1 MDKLTSDLRA
11 LVDDG
16 SLTLMEA
23 LSMLN
28 TSPAVENETIKT
40 SPSISPDTSRGS
52 LKVGDGSVSVLP
64 PSYESVVVED
74 AMQDEEDIKNNP
86 TTVIDVL
93 YGHELPQYLETL
105 KSVLTSNNSSLL
117 EIENV
122 LQNAIQQS
130 FSAVNDHRR
139 KKSSQISTRDG
150 QEASKFAMAIVDSE
164 SLIEKLPTFFTYDFV
179 NDLNQKK
186 LILIFL
192 LFVS

>member
-40 SPSISPDTSRGS
+40 ATVTSPDDTSRGS
-52 LKVGDGSVSVLP
+52 LKVDDGSVSVLP

-105 KSVLTSNNSSLL
+105 KSVLTSNNSIYPR
-117 EIENV
+117 ERPAKRNTTVI
-122 LQNAIQQS
+122 
-130 FSAVNDHRR
+130 FSC
-139 KKSSQISTRDG
+139 Q
-150 QEASKFAMAIVDSE
+150 
-164 SLIEKLPTFFTYDFV
+164 
-179 NDLNQKK
+179 
-186 LILIFL
+186 
-192 LFVS
+192 

>member
-40 SPSISPDTSRGS
+40 ATGTSPDDTSRGS
-52 LKVGDGSVSVLP
+52 LKVDDGSVSVLP

-105 KSVLTSNNSSLL
+105 KSVLTSNDPSLL

-150 QEASKFAMAIVDSE
+150 QEASKFAMAIVDLTQFDPAQYENSKTN
-164 SLIEKLPTFFTYDFV
+164 SLIVEIVKM
-179 NDLNQKK
+179 
-186 LILIFL
+186 L
-192 LFVS
+192 LEGTARVG

>member
-40 SPSISPDTSRGS
+40 ATVTSPGDTSRGS
-52 LKVGDGSVSVLP
+52 LKVDDGSVSVLP

-122 LQNAIQQS
+122 LQTQYNSHFQLSMIIDER
-130 FSAVNDHRR
+130 NRR
-139 KKSSQISTRDG
+139 RYLREMDKKPANSQW
-150 QEASKFAMAIVDSE
+150 Q
-164 SLIEKLPTFFTYDFV
+164 
-179 NDLNQKK
+179 
-186 LILIFL
+186 
-192 LFVS
+192 

>member
-28 TSPAVENETIKT
+28 ASPAVENETIKT
-40 SPSISPDTSRGS
+40 STSLSPDTSRGS

-105 KSVLTSNNSSLL
+105 KSVLTSN
-117 EIENV
+117 
-122 LQNAIQQS
+122 IQ
-130 FSAVNDHRR
+130 
-139 KKSSQISTRDG
+139 
-150 QEASKFAMAIVDSE
+150 AS
-164 SLIEKLPTFFTYDFV
+164 
-179 NDLNQKK
+179 
-186 LILIFL
+186 
-192 LFVS
+192 

>member
-1 MDKLTSDLRA
+1 MIRVGVSES
-11 LVDDG
+11 DDG
-16 SLTLMEA
+16 S
-23 LSMLN
+23 
-28 TSPAVENETIKT
+28 V
-40 SPSISPDTSRGS
+40 R
-52 LKVGDGSVSVLP
+52 VLP

-139 KKSSQISTRDG
+139 KKSSQISTRWTRSQQIRNG
-150 QEASKFAMAIVDSE
+150 NSRSDS
-164 SLIEKLPTFFTYDFV
+164 I
-179 NDLNQKK
+179 
-186 LILIFL
+186 
-192 LFVS
+192 

>member
-28 TSPAVENETIKT
+28 ASPAVENETIKT
-40 SPSISPDTSRGS
+40 STSISPDTSRGS

-122 LQNAIQQS
+122 LQSAIQQS

-139 KKSSQISTRDG
+139 KKLSQISTRDG
-150 QEASKFAMAIVDSE
+150 QEASKFAMAIVDLTQFDPAQYE
-164 SLIEKLPTFFTYDFV
+164 
-179 NDLNQKK
+179 NQKPTH
-186 LILIFL
+186 
-192 LFVS
+192 

>member
-1 MDKLTSDLRA
+1 
-11 LVDDG
+11 
-16 SLTLMEA
+16 
-23 LSMLN
+23 MLN

-40 SPSISPDTSRGS
+40 ATVTSPDDTSRGS
-52 LKVGDGSVSVLP
+52 LKVDDGSVSVLP

-105 KSVLTSNNSSLL
+105 KSVLTSNNSALGNR
-117 EIENV
+117 ER

-130 FSAVNDHRR
+130 FQLSSHRR

-150 QEASKFAMAIVDSE
+150 RSQQICNGNSRSNSI
-164 SLIEKLPTFFTYDFV
+164 
-179 NDLNQKK
+179 
-186 LILIFL
+186 
-192 LFVS
+192 